1 MNGFPSQSVVPVE
14 DGAITMAVAVR
25 TRAGVKETRAVDLVR
40 PAARVRFFLPLP
52 C

>member
-1 MNGFPSQSVVPVE
+1 MFPSQSVVPVE
-14 DGAITMAVAVR
+14 DGAIAMAVAVR